1 MRFDDKYIDYKSKSK
16 RELYEN
22 LILFKLLSKPK
33 LVSIGK
39 YILKICLF
47 LKIPISV
54 IIKNTIFKHF
64 CGGENINESIKV
76 IQTLSKNNIKTILDY
91 SVEGQKNE
99 SGFQDVFNEILR
111 NIEIS
116 KKSSE
121 IPFCVFKL
129 TGIARFEL
137 LEKLNNK
144 LVLSDNESKE
154 LDSLKLKL
162 NKICALAEKVNTPI
176 LIDAEESW
184 IQDAIDSL
192 AEKLMSKFNIKKV
205 IVYNTIQLYRK
216 GRLEY
221 IKKIHRSAK
230 NENFKLGLKL
240 VRGAYIEKE
249 RMRAKKNGYNC
260 PIHNNKDNC
269 DVEFN
274 NATKYCIEN
283 IKDISVCF
291 GTHNLKSTQI
301 AIELMKQNKIK
312 NNDTRI
318 YFSQLLG
325 MCDTISYS
333 LSKFNYNVAKY
344 VPYGPVKSVLPYLI
358 RRAEENSSIGNQTSE
373 EIGRLKK
380 AIKNY

>member
-1 MRFDDKYIDYKSKSK
+1 MIFDDKYIDYKTKTK

-22 LILFKLLSKPK
+22 LILFMLLSRPK
-33 LVSIGK
+33 LVSVGK
-39 YILKICLF
+39 YILNICLF
-47 LKIPISV
+47 LKIPIST

-64 CGGENINESIKV
+64 CGGENINESKRV
-76 IQTLSKNNIKTILDY
+76 IQNLSKSNIKTILDY
-91 SVEGQKNE
+91 SVEGQKHE
-99 SGFQDVFNEILR
+99 SGIQDVFNEILR
-111 NIEIS
+111 NIELS

-121 IPFCVFKL
+121 IPFCVFKV

-144 LVLSDNESKE
+144 LILSDSELKE
-154 LDSLKLKL
+154 FNSLKLKL
-162 NKICALAEKVNTPI
+162 NKICTLAEKINTPI

-184 IQDAIDSL
+184 IQDAIDRL
-192 AEKLMSKFNIKKV
+192 AEKLMSKFNTKKA

-216 GRLEY
+216 GKLNY
-221 IKKIHRSAK
+221 IKKIHLSAK
-230 NENFKLGLKL
+230 NKNFKLGLKL

-249 RMRAKKNGYNC
+249 RSRARKNNYDC
-260 PIHNNKDNC
+260 PIHKNKDNC
-269 DVEFN
+269 DKEFN
-274 NATKYCIEN
+274 NATRYCIEN
-283 IKDISVCF
+283 INDISICF

-301 AIELMKQNKIK
+301 AIELMKQNQIK

-318 YFSQLLG
+318 FFSQLLG

-373 EIGRLKK
+373 EISRLKK

>member
-33 LVSIGK
+33 LVLIGK
-39 YILKICLF
+39 YILNICLF
-47 LKIPISV
+47 LKIPIST

-64 CGGENINESIKV
+64 CGGENINESTKV
-76 IQTLSKNNIKTILDY
+76 IQNLSKSNIKTILDY
-91 SVEGQKNE
+91 SVEGQKSE
-99 SGFQDVFNEILR
+99 SGIQDVFNEILR

-121 IPFCVFKL
+121 IPFCVFKV
-129 TGIARFEL
+129 TGIARFQF
-137 LEKLNNK
+137 LEKLNTE
-144 LVLSDNESKE
+144 LVLSDSE
-154 LDSLKLKL
+154 LEELENLKSKL
-162 NKICALAEKVNTPI
+162 NKICTLAEKANTPI

-184 IQDAIDSL
+184 IQDAIDGL
-192 AEKLMSKFNIKKV
+192 AEKLMSKFNTNKV

-216 GRLEY
+216 DKFDY
-221 IKKIHRSAK
+221 IKKIHFNAK
-230 NENFKLGLKL
+230 KGNFKLGLKL

-249 RMRAKKNGYNC
+249 RNRAKQNSYDC
-260 PIHNNKDNC
+260 PIHKNKDSC
-269 DVEFN
+269 DHDFN

-283 IKDISVCF
+283 INDISICF
-291 GTHNLKSTQI
+291 GTHNIKSTQI
-301 AIELMKQNKIK
+301 AIELMKRNRIK

-358 RRAEENSSIGNQTSE
+358 RRAEENSSIGNQTNE
-373 EIGRLKK
+373 EISRLKK